1 MLPCT
6 SYLKISLVFL
16 LVRSQSYYILLD
28 MTQNKLLQLQWHHRS
43 LAGAD
48 VDAELVTSL
57 IAEWIL
63 GCLLIKEIS
72 PD

>member
-1 MLPCT
+1 
-6 SYLKISLVFL
+6 
-16 LVRSQSYYILLD
+16 
-28 MTQNKLLQLQWHHRS
+28 
-43 LAGAD
+43 

-72 PD
+72 PDWLLFYSLTLW

>member
-1 MLPCT
+1 MA
-6 SYLKISLVFL
+6 SSL
-16 LVRSQSYYILLD
+16 
-28 MTQNKLLQLQWHHRS
+28 